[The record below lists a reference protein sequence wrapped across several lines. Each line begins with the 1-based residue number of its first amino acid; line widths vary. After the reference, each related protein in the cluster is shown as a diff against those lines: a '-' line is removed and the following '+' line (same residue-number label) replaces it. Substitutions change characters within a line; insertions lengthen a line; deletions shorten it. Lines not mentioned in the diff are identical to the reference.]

1 LSVLARRYRLFHKG
15 YAIKVIVIYI
25 IWTTQ
30 FFRCHFNLYTPRSRK
45 TAKRVS
51 RAMRYLLVTILALS
65 ASAFAQTDEQRAAI
79 ADRIKSF
86 SNVCVAGQ
94 DCGGASVADQAVA
107 ALSGEAK
114 YVGCAACH
122 GPNGGGGIGPALA
135 GQDADY
141 IVGRLNAYRANE
153 TVGAQSALMW
163 GQAAALSDDDIQD
176 LADYVTSF

>member
-1 LSVLARRYRLFHKG
+1 
-15 YAIKVIVIYI
+15 
-25 IWTTQ
+25 
-30 FFRCHFNLYTPRSRK
+30 
-45 TAKRVS
+45 
-51 RAMRYLLVTILALS
+51 MRYLLVTILALS
-65 ASAFAQTDEQRAAI
+65 ASAFAQTDEQRGAI

-86 SNVCVAGQ
+86 SSVCVAGQ

-107 ALSGEAK
+107 ALPGEAK

>member
-1 LSVLARRYRLFHKG
+1 
-15 YAIKVIVIYI
+15 
-25 IWTTQ
+25 
-30 FFRCHFNLYTPRSRK
+30 
-45 TAKRVS
+45 
-51 RAMRYLLVTILALS
+51 MRYLLVTILALS

-94 DCGGASVADQAVA
+94 DCGGASVADQT
-107 ALSGEAK
+107 
-114 YVGCAACH
+114 
-122 GPNGGGGIGPALA
+122 GGGIGPALA